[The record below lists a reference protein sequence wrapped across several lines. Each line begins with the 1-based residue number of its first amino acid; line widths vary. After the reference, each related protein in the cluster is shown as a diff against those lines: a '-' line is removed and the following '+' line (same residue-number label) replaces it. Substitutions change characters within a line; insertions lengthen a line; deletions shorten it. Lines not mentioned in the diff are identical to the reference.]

1 MTLSESLHQLSSLIA
16 QIKMG
21 TENMLERRE
30 KDISIAE
37 AY

>member
-1 MTLSESLHQLSSLIA
+1 
-16 QIKMG
+16 MG

-37 AY
+37 AYLSHTSSLELT